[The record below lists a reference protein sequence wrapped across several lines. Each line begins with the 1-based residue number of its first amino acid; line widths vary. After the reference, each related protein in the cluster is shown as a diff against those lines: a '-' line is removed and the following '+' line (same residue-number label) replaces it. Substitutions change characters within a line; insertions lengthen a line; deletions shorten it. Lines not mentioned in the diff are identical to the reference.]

1 MNDFLPYITNDNSVG
16 LYDKEVDDIYHSASG
31 ALSEA
36 FEKFILPIDFNALKR
51 NKNINVLDICYGI
64 GYNTKAFLSNFF
76 KQDYESY
83 FNINIDC
90 VDMNLPLMKLSPF
103 ISTKVSLFS
112 KIINKSKI
120 YKNVSSHQK
129 AIDIL
134 NKSKSN
140 MTNKYSIPDYVNL
153 ILLKNLI
160 KQYKNEILSD
170 DIKNI
175 LLDKSKKIYFNHFI
189 SNFIKNSDLFG
200 VQLHQTKNKS
210 PFVHNI
216 YYENISK
223 QYNIYKNIEKNND
236 ISIHFIENDVRNV
249 LLSSKKQY
257 DVIFLDGFTPA
268 KCPCI
273 WSEEFF
279 SQLYDL
285 ISNDGL
291 LLTYNMSAPVRHAI
305 INARFYIGNNILN
318 NNCIGTIATKNKLL
332 IKNSLS
338 EKQLGLLNTK
348 AGITYKDNNLCNL
361 NNDIIQ
367 RREEEVKLSIL
378 ESSSKYL
385 KRFKNEI

>member
-16 LYDKEVDDIYHSASG
+16 LYDKDVDDIYHSASG

-36 FEKFILPIDFNALKR
+36 FEKFILPIDFNSLKR
-51 NKNINVLDICYGI
+51 YKNINVLDICYGI

-76 KQDYESY
+76 QNNNESN
-83 FNINIDC
+83 FNISIDC
-90 VDMNLPLMKLSPF
+90 VDMNLQLMKLSPF
-103 ISTKVSLFS
+103 ISTKVSSLS

-120 YKNVSSHQK
+120 YKNVSGHQK

-134 NKSKSN
+134 NKSKN
-140 MTNKYSIPDYVNL
+140 NITNKYSIPDYVNL

-189 SNFIKNSDLFG
+189 LDFIKNSDLLG
-200 VQLHQTKNKS
+200 VQLHQIKNKTA
-210 PFVHNI
+210 FVHNI

-223 QYNIYKNIEKNND
+223 QYNIYKKIEKNND
-236 ISIHFIENDVRNV
+236 ISIQFIENDIRNV
-249 LLSSKKQY
+249 LSSSKKQY
-257 DVIFLDGFTPA
+257 DVVFLDGFTPA

-279 SQLYDL
+279 SKLYDI

-305 INARFYIGNNILN
+305 INAGFYIGNNILN
-318 NNCIGTIATKNKLL
+318 KNCIGTIATKNKLL
-332 IKNSLS
+332 IKNFLS

-348 AGITYKDNNLCNL
+348 AGITYKDKNLCNS

-367 RREEEVKLSIL
+367 KREEEVKISTL

>member
-16 LYDKEVDDIYHSASG
+16 LYDKDVDDIYHSASG

-36 FEKFILPIDFNALKR
+36 FEKFILPIDFNGLKR

-76 KQDYESY
+76 KQDYESH

-140 MTNKYSIPDYVNL
+140 MINKYSIPDYVNL

-189 SNFIKNSDLFG
+189 SNFIKNSDLLG

-210 PFVHNI
+210 SFVHNI

-236 ISIHFIENDVRNV
+236 ISIQFIENDIRNV

-332 IKNSLS
+332 IKNTLS

-367 RREEEVKLSIL
+367 RREEEVKISTL

>member
-1 MNDFLPYITNDNSVG
+1 MNDFLPYVTNDNSVG
-16 LYDKEVDDIYHSASG
+16 LYDKDVDDIYHSASG

-51 NKNINVLDICYGI
+51 NKNINGLDICYGI

-76 KQDYESY
+76 KQDYESH

-120 YKNVSSHQK
+120 YKNVSMHQK

-140 MTNKYSIPDYVNL
+140 MIKKYSIPDYVNL

-189 SNFIKNSDLFG
+189 SNFIKNSDLLG
-200 VQLHQTKNKS
+200 VQLHQTENKS

-236 ISIHFIENDVRNV
+236 ISIQFVENDVRNV

-257 DVIFLDGFTPA
+257 DIIFLDGFTPA

-279 SQLYDL
+279 SHLYDH

-367 RREEEVKLSIL
+367 RREEEVKISTL

>member
-16 LYDKEVDDIYHSASG
+16 LYDKDVDDIYHSASG

-36 FEKFILPIDFNALKR
+36 FEKFILPIDFNGLKR

-76 KQDYESY
+76 KQDYESH
-83 FNINIDC
+83 FNLNIDC

-140 MTNKYSIPDYVNL
+140 MINKYSIPDYVNL

-189 SNFIKNSDLFG
+189 SNFIKNSDLLG

-236 ISIHFIENDVRNV
+236 ISIQFIENDIRNV

-257 DVIFLDGFTPA
+257 DIIFLDGFTPA

-279 SQLYDL
+279 SHLYDH

-318 NNCIGTIATKNKLL
+318 NNCI
-332 IKNSLS
+332 
-338 EKQLGLLNTK
+338 
-348 AGITYKDNNLCNL
+348 
-361 NNDIIQ
+361 
-367 RREEEVKLSIL
+367 
-378 ESSSKYL
+378 
-385 KRFKNEI
+385 